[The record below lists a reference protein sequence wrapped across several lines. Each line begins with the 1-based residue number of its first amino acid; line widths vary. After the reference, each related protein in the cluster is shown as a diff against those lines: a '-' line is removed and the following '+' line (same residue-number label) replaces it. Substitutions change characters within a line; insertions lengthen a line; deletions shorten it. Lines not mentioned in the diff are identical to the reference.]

1 MTATKPLPSWLV
13 RQLEADGHI
22 VDGAT
27 RTARSH
33 RCPKC
38 HTWTVI
44 GLTPE
49 PCSHRAVLDP
59 SPLSCAG
66 ELAALLAGRW
76 TYDLGVHG
84 GRLEIEDR
92 DSFTIAGSPAERP
105 DAYRRASDVLTTHAC
120 SGEQFESIPSRIGA
134 L

>member
-1 MTATKPLPSWLV
+1 MTAAKPLPSWLV
-13 RQLEADGHI
+13 RQLEASGHI

-27 RTARSH
+27 RTARS
-33 RCPKC
+33 RQCGKC
-38 HTWTVI
+38 GAVVVV

-59 SPLSCAG
+59 SPLSMLG
-66 ELAALLAGRW
+66 ELQALLAGRF

-92 DSFTIAGSPAERP
+92 DASHIEGSPAERP
-105 DAYRRASDVLTTHAC
+105 DAYRAHSDVLAAHKC
-120 SGEQFESIPSRIGA
+120 SGEQFDSIPTRIGA
-134 L
+134 